1 MRATHFHRVQEN
13 YSPAT
18 YNGNSWNNSN
28 QDWGIVEEMPQLLLY
43 DQPVIQYK
51 IELNQSQIRVVRLKG
66 RGQSESMCSIKPI
79 L

>member
-1 MRATHFHRVQEN
+1 MRATHFQSVQEN

-18 YNGNSWNNSN
+18 YNVKSWNNSN

-66 RGQSESMCSIKPI
+66 RGQSESMCSINPI